1 LSAVERGR
9 SARRGR
15 SASRARPLPAL
26 VAPDS
31 FKGTFSAREVA
42 AAIAAGLRSAERE
55 AVELPVADGGEGTM
69 EVLVNALGGEIRTSS
84 VSDPLGRPVE
94 GGFALLPDGAA
105 VVETAQASGL
115 SLVDEGERDAWAAT
129 TRGTGELIVAAVEAG
144 AEKVIVTVGGSATT
158 DGGAG
163 AVEALEDAGV
173 RPPAMDVLCDVR
185 VPFEDAPRI
194 FAPQKGADAAMVKR
208 LERRLDELAER
219 YVAGPREPRDPR
231 GEPMTGAAGG
241 LSGGLWAAFGARLV
255 PGAPY
260 VLDAIGFDDL
270 MRASAFVVTGEGSLD
285 EQTLQG
291 KIVGEV
297 ATRCRQAGVTCHA
310 IVGRNR
316 LDPFGERIIDLASV
330 TEATTLDELTGA
342 GRRLV

>member
-1 LSAVERGR
+1 LSA
-9 SARRGR
+9 
-15 SASRARPLPAL
+15 PLPAL

-69 EVLVNALGGEIRTSS
+69 EVLVNALGGELRTAT
-84 VSDPLGRPVE
+84 VSDPLGRPIE
-94 GGFALLPDGAA
+94 AGFALLPDGAA

-115 SLVDEGERDAWAAT
+115 GLVDEGERDAWAAS

-144 AEKVIVTVGGSATT
+144 VEKVIVTVGGSATT

-163 AVEALEDAGV
+163 AIEALDEAGV
-173 RPPAMDVLCDVR
+173 RPPVMEVLCDVR

-194 FAPQKGADAAMVKR
+194 FAPQKGADPAMVKR
-208 LERRLDELAER
+208 LQQRLAKLA
-219 YVAGPREPRDPR
+219 ATFPRDPR

-241 LSGGLWAAFGARLV
+241 LSGGLWAACGARLV

-270 MRASAFVVTGEGSLD
+270 MRDSAFVVTGEGGLD
-285 EQTLQG
+285 DQTLQG

-310 IVGRNR
+310 IVGRNS

-330 TEATTLDELTGA
+330 TEASTLSEIEAA
-342 GRRLV
+342 GSALV